1 MRRIEFGAWVF
12 FELSDSDS
20 HIPFNSW
27 HQLEYLPTVKTIES
41 VSSSA
46 MWVVSPDCRDYSL
59 IRDSKFADV
68 QYIWGVLVDDDADS
82 FESDLDRI
90 DTNSLDQI
98 QLKLSVTERLR
109 MIGRHCESS
118 ALTRTR
124 ISDKAIS
131 YRPHLGIFVVVEV
144 GAPTHEPLIGL
155 PGVAGSSQ
163 FGPNEVGTEQPE
175 YVTVYWLD
183 DDPVDIALALIKA
196 LRDQGEATQNVVYAT
211 TAETIYPWEW
221 DWFE

>member
-1 MRRIEFGAWVF
+1 MRRIEFGAWAF
-12 FELSDSDS
+12 FELSDPES

-59 IRDSKFADV
+59 IRDAKFADV
-68 QYIWGVLVDDDADS
+68 HYIWGALIDDDVDS
-82 FESDLDRI
+82 FESNLDRI

-98 QLKLSVTERLR
+98 KLKHSVTERLR
-109 MIGRHCESS
+109 VIGRHRESS
-118 ALTRTR
+118 AATQTR

-131 YRPHLGIFVVVEV
+131 YRPHLGVFVVVETS
-144 GAPTHEPLIGL
+144 APTHAPLIGL

-163 FGPNEVGTEQPE
+163 FGPNEVGTDQPE

-196 LRDQGEATQNVVYAT
+196 LRDQGEAIQNVIYAT
-211 TAETIYPWEW
+211 AAETIYPWEW

>member
-1 MRRIEFGAWVF
+1 MRRIEFGAWAF
-12 FELSDSDS
+12 FELSDPES

-59 IRDSKFADV
+59 IRDAKFADV
-68 QYIWGVLVDDDADS
+68 HYIWGALIDDDVDS
-82 FESDLDRI
+82 FESNLDRI

-98 QLKLSVTERLR
+98 KLKHSVTERLR
-109 MIGRHCESS
+109 VIGRHRESS
-118 ALTRTR
+118 AATQTR

-131 YRPHLGIFVVVEV
+131 YRPHLGVFVVVETS
-144 GAPTHEPLIGL
+144 APTHAPLIGL

-163 FGPNEVGTEQPE
+163 FGPNEVGTDQPE

-196 LRDQGEATQNVVYAT
+196 LRDQGEAIHNTIYAT
-211 TAETIYPWEW
+211 AAETIYPWEW